1 MKNIRKTN
9 LISNL
14 LSTKNLDEKLL
25 LISVNQNGNHWI
37 LLVIYLNDNILFYFD
52 LLFNDEDLNI
62 VKTAAMFIKNW
73 TKF

>member
-9 LISNL
+9 LISTL

-37 LLVIYLNDNILFYFD
+37 LLVIYLNDNIIFYFD
-52 LLFNDEDLNI
+52 LLFNEDLNI
-62 VKTAAMFIKNW
+62 VKTATMFFKNW

>member
-1 MKNIRKTN
+1 MKKIRKTN

-37 LLVIYLNDNILFYFD
+37 LLVIYLNDNIIFYFD
-52 LLFNDEDLNI
+52 LLFNEDLNI
-62 VKTAAMFIKNW
+62 VKTATMFFKNW

>member
-1 MKNIRKTN
+1 M
-9 LISNL
+9 ISNL

-37 LLVIYLNDNILFYFD
+37 LLVIYLNDNIIFYFD
-52 LLFNDEDLNI
+52 LLFNEDLNI
-62 VKTAAMFIKNW
+62 VKTATMFFKNW

>member
-1 MKNIRKTN
+1 MKKIRKTN

-37 LLVIYLNDNILFYFD
+37 LLVIYLNDNIIFYFD
-52 LLFNDEDLNI
+52 LLFNEDLNI
-62 VKTAAMFIKNW
+62 VKTAAMFFKNW

>member
-37 LLVIYLNDNILFYFD
+37 LLVIYLNDNIIFYFD
-52 LLFNDEDLNI
+52 LLFNEDLNI
-62 VKTAAMFIKNW
+62 VKTATMFFKNW